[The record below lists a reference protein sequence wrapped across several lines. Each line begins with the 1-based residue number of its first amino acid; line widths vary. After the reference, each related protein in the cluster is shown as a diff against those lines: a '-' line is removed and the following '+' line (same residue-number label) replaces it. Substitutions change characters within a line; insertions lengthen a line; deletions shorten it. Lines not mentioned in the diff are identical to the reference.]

1 MTIRRTAPSKDTT
14 AVAVAWFIER
24 RRSAA
29 DAAHAA
35 SGVVAVTTADGVVVT
50 VAGPAPAP
58 VATTTTAT
66 ADAVAAR
73 IRATRMRMAQEREIA
88 SQR

>member
-14 AVAVAWFIER
+14 AIAVALFIQR
-24 RRSAA
+24 RKAAA

-35 SGVVAVTTADGVVVT
+35 PRVVATTTAHGVVVS
-50 VAGPAPAP
+50 VAGPAPAAAP
-58 VATTTTAT
+58 VATTA
-66 ADAVAAR
+66 AAVAAR
-73 IRATRMRMAQEREIA
+73 MAPTRLRMAQARELA

>member
-1 MTIRRTAPSKDTT
+1 MTIRRTAPSKNTT
-14 AVAVAWFIER
+14 AIAVAWFIER

-35 SGVVAVTTADGVVVT
+35 AGVVVANTADGVVVS
-50 VAGPAPAP
+50 VAGPTP
-58 VATTTTAT
+58 VATPAATT

-73 IRATRMRMAQEREIA
+73 IAAPPLRMAQERQIL

>member
-14 AVAVAWFIER
+14 AVSVALFIER

-35 SGVVAVTTADGVVVT
+35 SGVVATTTADGVVVS
-50 VAGPAPAP
+50 VAGPAPVTAP
-58 VATTTTAT
+58 AATT
-66 ADAVAAR
+66 ADAIAAR
-73 IRATRMRMAQEREIA
+73 LAATRTRMAQARQLA

>member
-1 MTIRRTAPSKDTT
+1 MTIRRTAPAKDVTAI
-14 AVAVAWFIER
+14 AVALFIER
-24 RRSAA
+24 RRAAA

-50 VAGPAPAP
+50 VAGPAPVTAP
-58 VATTTTAT
+58 AVVA
-66 ADAVAAR
+66 ADAIAAR
-73 IRATRMRMAQEREIA
+73 LAATRLRMAQARQLA